1 MVLRKRGGQHVVD
14 VHAENPIKTSYEYL
28 WDEVRGADPAHGGIE
43 NTLRRILENYFKIL
57 GDIDLD
63 ELHDKFVGADKLI
76 CKSLLS
82 WVNAGSHFVDDPLF
96 VSHGDVA
103 HETFL
108 RIFKEIFVKMGHEGH
123 YRMMMRSDV
132 VDPAEGQMA

>member
-1 MVLRKRGGQHVVD
+1 LRLTQEADDLLFGKALLHVQSPSDGGLD
-14 VHAENPIKTSYEYL
+14 SKPMCYSKA
-28 WDEVRGADPAHGGIE
+28 GG
-43 NTLRRILENYFKIL
+43 RR
-57 GDIDLD
+57 
-63 ELHDKFVGADKLI
+63 LHDKFAGEDKLI

-108 RIFKEIFVKMGHEGH
+108 RIFKEIFVKMRHEGH

-132 VDPAEGQMA
+132 ADPVEGQMM